1 MAAEVVLVPAL
12 QQPNNSGQ
20 VRVTDATEWCSRPLH
35 VPVTGRADG
44 EGMLHA
50 CWLSIQS
57 RRDGVDASTFCVKIL
72 LSRTRRTRPR
82 TRTSFKPCRRLA
94 TIACGRPKREDKRS
108 KPQAM
113 YVE

>member
-44 EGMLHA
+44 EGIHCFMHVGCRFSQDEMEWML
-50 CWLSIQS
+50 
-57 RRDGVDASTFCVKIL
+57 RL
-72 LSRTRRTRPR
+72 LR
-82 TRTSFKPCRRLA
+82 
-94 TIACGRPKREDKRS
+94 
-108 KPQAM
+108 
-113 YVE
+113 

>member
-44 EGMLHA
+44 DPLLHA

-57 RRDGVDASTFCVKIL
+57 RRDGADASTFALK
-72 LSRTRRTRPR
+72 
-82 TRTSFKPCRRLA
+82 
-94 TIACGRPKREDKRS
+94 
-108 KPQAM
+108 
-113 YVE
+113 YY